1 MINISL
7 RTLTMWDF
15 LKNLLG
21 YPRHE
26 VVAPVAPY
34 KVEVPVVAPIIE
46 VIATPA
52 VTKVIK
58 PAVAAKAKKAVVKAP
73 VPAITAK
80 KPKATPAK

>member
-26 VVAPVAPY
+26 EVAPVAPY
-34 KVEVPVVAPIIE
+34 KVEVPITE
-46 VIATPA
+46 VIASPA

-80 KPKATPAK
+80 KKPTATPTK